1 MTTRVPHVGAR
12 ATTWCGRMRTSVVE
26 LIGMHETIALGMC
39 SIYART
45 FATISRGAPDCP
57 ARMMTQTFADDA
69 THRSVAIR
77 LKCEGR

>member
-12 ATTWCGRMRTSVVE
+12 ATIWCGCMRTSVVE

-39 SIYART
+39 SISAKT

-57 ARMMTQTFADDA
+57 ARMITQTLVYDA

-77 LKCEGR
+77 LKSEGR